1 MVRPRLIEFPR
12 VAECRASKPNFLFV
26 RVALLCLMVTTRL
39 LAHPMDDAVVEV
51 RLEPPQARFSFL
63 LAYPLVASFD
73 DNGDRVLSGVEVEQH
88 GAELAR
94 LLEEHLGL
102 IPGGRLQVQAEEQAV
117 ALETHTRLRA
127 TADWSARADTFTLVY
142 SLWPPNADGP
152 RCFLVVQQ
160 GERSLSAV
168 LSQEEPRFSLPLT
181 WQGRL
186 RQRATP
192 PVMGAAVV
200 VGLGLLAL
208 GQRRLRWSLVAG
220 LGLAGLAAWWL
231 VKP

>member
-1 MVRPRLIEFPR
+1 MVLPGRVAFPR
-12 VAECRASKPNFLFV
+12 VAECGVSKPNLLFV
-26 RVALLCLMVTTRL
+26 RLVLLCLMATTRL
-39 LAHPMDDAVVEV
+39 MAHPMDDAVVEV
-51 RLEPPQARFSFL
+51 RLEPAQARFSFL

-73 DNGDRVLSGVEVEQH
+73 DNGDRVLSGLEVEQH
-88 GAELAR
+88 RAELAR
-94 LLEEHLGL
+94 LLQEHLGL
-102 IPGGRLQVQAEEQAV
+102 GPAGPLQVQAEDQAV

-127 TADWSARADTFTLVY
+127 TADWPAGADTFTLVY

-160 GERSLSAV
+160 GERSLSVV

-192 PVMGAAVV
+192 PVLGAGLV

-208 GQRRLRWSLVAG
+208 GRRRLRWALIGG